1 MGDRAVRDRPVIHNM
16 AEHWVVAVAGALNFT
31 AGVVALVFGAQIN
44 DSVLAALA
52 LFIAGT
58 GTALVGWSLATIVSL
73 ARIVS
78 RLESKTE
85 ELEFRLERGD
95 L

>member
-1 MGDRAVRDRPVIHNM
+1 MTDHL
-16 AEHWVVAVAGALNFT
+16 WVVAAGVLNFT
-31 AGVVALVFGAQIN
+31 AGLFALVFAASVP
-44 DSVLAALA
+44 DSVLVGVG

-85 ELEFRLERGD
+85 ELEFRLSRGD

>member
-1 MGDRAVRDRPVIHNM
+1 M
-16 AEHWVVAVAGALNFT
+16 ADHWVVCIAGALNFA
-31 AGVVALVFGAQIN
+31 AGVVALVLGAQIN
-44 DSVLAALA
+44 DSVLAGIA
-52 LFIAGT
+52 LFVAGT
-58 GTALVGWSLATIVSL
+58 GTALIGWSLATIVSL

-85 ELEFRLERGD
+85 ELEFRLEKGD